1 MNIDDKIKAKI
12 ESIDKKLEGDAGINL
27 IKLQSYSRDLEQM
40 GNLCQGNKTG
50 MEKSSIKDA
59 NQMIAKLMHLQVLAI
74 FEDSIEPHLE
84 PVKDSV
90 YFNKI
95 N

>member
-1 MNIDDKIKAKI
+1 MNVDDKIKAKI

-40 GNLCQGNKTG
+40 GNLCHGNNTDMK
-50 MEKSSIKDA
+50 KSSIKDA

-74 FEDSIEPHLE
+74 FEDSIEPYLE
-84 PVKDSV
+84 KTKDSV